1 YSTRDIRSLVDALPK
16 VLPVDLEHREDG
28 SIRISSRYAQL

>member
-1 YSTRDIRSLVDALPK
+1 K
-16 VLPVDLEHREDG
+16 VLPVDLEHRDDG